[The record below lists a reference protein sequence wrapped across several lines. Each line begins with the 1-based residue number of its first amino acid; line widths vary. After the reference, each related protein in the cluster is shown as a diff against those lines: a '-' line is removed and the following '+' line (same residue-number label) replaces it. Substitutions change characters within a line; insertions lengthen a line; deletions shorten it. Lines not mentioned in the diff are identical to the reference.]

1 MQNEALALKVAE
13 YEAEIER
20 LKNLLVD
27 QKDLTHKKEMESLV
41 LEQKLRDRD
50 SDCRARD
57 SLIDEKKKVQDGLQN
72 QLLQAQS
79 QERLQLMPWA
89 VHRPV
94 VETCWASE
102 IVHGSWALNL
112 PPNTEVELPA
122 KLAYSGYPVDVP
134 GGSEAILPEGKEL
147 RVAFPPYS
155 VLTFAKDV
163 FFEEITV
170 PSGTTIITDAK
181 AAGPLHM
188 TVPPGTR
195 IIPPGNDLDHKLRLL
210 EPSSEPDSAE
220 ASAASA
226 DDEIYFAPAGVPS
239 AITAP
244 AGSML
249 EMPMGVRSQLRVPSG
264 CQYIFQMGQ
273 KRHLTVPGQSHI
285 RLRDGG
291 DGVLLL
297 PPETCIRL
305 PPADADHRSWNVFL
319 PSDSIATVPKTPA
332 TSASLVNITVPNR
345 TRIDGPEE
353 GLGSASVPMGSKDFK
368 NTSGIPLTTEVGPG
382 SVIRLPEP
390 PSSLPQDVAA
400 RMHVLGHECVGV
412 ALSAMEP
419 SAAASALSDDGLDA
433 EFVAACLTQARPDAI
448 NTIIRRVQIEKLRS
462 IFLCLTPSEAGVLL
476 AGYPSNQL
484 RKVLDDLQLGR
495 SMMPEVFEA
504 VVEAT
509 TQFHNATM
517 LMNGHVWQVQ
527 EATKAVM
534 QLEPRASARLLAGTS
549 AFKAASVLVNSS
561 GHGFRKSAE
570 WAEEIA
576 SHATLMH
583 SLGVPYKHLNI
594 KRAGLLQDLA
604 DAKND
609 LDLHKR
615 ASALMDHFLDGY
627 GVACTLTRVDES
639 TLLGLEAGMKE
650 ICEIP
655 VTPRQG
661 NTRGSSP
668 SPSRSQIRV
677 KSRRT
682 VLASTDVSDMKMSKE
697 DHLEVVAST
706 EDVSWGSAH
715 TVDPRLGMSVQ
726 MDSCM
731 LIEYQEEALQKNSV
745 VYRGS
750 LMLVPVVL
758 PDGTKWG
765 AISHIMPSVASQ
777 HLLNGS
783 LRRPSVNSQPKA
795 LECLLLMAMA
805 LRKCV
810 CAILTATRKSVAW
823 HQANNDAIAKELAT
837 AKNLAEVEKR
847 DALVKMLTGL
857 NEMKRQLS
865 KEINGPAVLQ
875 MLQEIKGYSNP
886 PYSVAKTLTALMV
899 ILNFHGFEQY
909 LGETLCAFPAE
920 DELGPLWAFTRN
932 NIQLSTRHPDNIIR
946 ILTHESKENGEPH
959 ADDDAAASMRLQ
971 AAQKMVETVDKAI
984 LTKASKAAVVLY
996 DWIQTA
1002 IKHHAVEKELL
1013 QLEPEITE
1021 EEEEEIK
1028 VEGIDKEAKAIM
1040 NIGRRAH

>member
-1 MQNEALALKVAE
+1 MAFFSSKLADMKDQMEQQVANSCKVIKDQDELIAMLKAELDGMLANLEGSKKGKFISDVSLMMKAAASRHSSEKETLMLTKEHDELMKQNETQQMQNEALALKVAE

-353 GLGSASVPMGSKDFK
+353 GAHS
-368 NTSGIPLTTEVGPG
+368 
-382 SVIRLPEP
+382 
-390 PSSLPQDVAA
+390 
-400 RMHVLGHECVGV
+400 
-412 ALSAMEP
+412 
-419 SAAASALSDDGLDA
+419 
-433 EFVAACLTQARPDAI
+433 
-448 NTIIRRVQIEKLRS
+448 
-462 IFLCLTPSEAGVLL
+462 FLL
-476 AGYPSNQL
+476 
-484 RKVLDDLQLGR
+484 
-495 SMMPEVFEA
+495 
-504 VVEAT
+504 
-509 TQFHNATM
+509 
-517 LMNGHVWQVQ
+517 
-527 EATKAVM
+527 
-534 QLEPRASARLLAGTS
+534 
-549 AFKAASVLVNSS
+549 
-561 GHGFRKSAE
+561 
-570 WAEEIA
+570 
-576 SHATLMH
+576 
-583 SLGVPYKHLNI
+583 
-594 KRAGLLQDLA
+594 
-604 DAKND
+604 
-609 LDLHKR
+609 
-615 ASALMDHFLDGY
+615 
-627 GVACTLTRVDES
+627 
-639 TLLGLEAGMKE
+639 
-650 ICEIP
+650 
-655 VTPRQG
+655 
-661 NTRGSSP
+661 
-668 SPSRSQIRV
+668 
-677 KSRRT
+677 
-682 VLASTDVSDMKMSKE
+682 
-697 DHLEVVAST
+697 
-706 EDVSWGSAH
+706 
-715 TVDPRLGMSVQ
+715 
-726 MDSCM
+726 
-731 LIEYQEEALQKNSV
+731 
-745 VYRGS
+745 
-750 LMLVPVVL
+750 
-758 PDGTKWG
+758 
-765 AISHIMPSVASQ
+765 
-777 HLLNGS
+777 
-783 LRRPSVNSQPKA
+783 
-795 LECLLLMAMA
+795 
-805 LRKCV
+805 
-810 CAILTATRKSVAW
+810 
-823 HQANNDAIAKELAT
+823 
-837 AKNLAEVEKR
+837 
-847 DALVKMLTGL
+847 
-857 NEMKRQLS
+857 
-865 KEINGPAVLQ
+865 VLQ
-875 MLQEIKGYSNP
+875 GTHLHI
-886 PYSVAKTLTALMV
+886 AL
-899 ILNFHGFEQY
+899 
-909 LGETLCAFPAE
+909 
-920 DELGPLWAFTRN
+920 
-932 NIQLSTRHPDNIIR
+932 
-946 ILTHESKENGEPH
+946 
-959 ADDDAAASMRLQ
+959 
-971 AAQKMVETVDKAI
+971 
-984 LTKASKAAVVLY
+984 
-996 DWIQTA
+996 
-1002 IKHHAVEKELL
+1002 
-1013 QLEPEITE
+1013 
-1021 EEEEEIK
+1021 
-1028 VEGIDKEAKAIM
+1028 
-1040 NIGRRAH
+1040 